1 MLNKK
6 IESSRKNNNKQS
18 NPLKFIQNPILILAT
33 TGIIGFFMRIYYF
46 PYEIPLTLD
55 SLTYF
60 WYSID
65 FSITGDF
72 PSVSDTELYRFPN
85 NGWPIFL
92 SMFFSVFESNNY
104 LAFMDLQRYVSV
116 SISVI
121 TIIPVYLLCR
131 RFFNKTLSLVGPAI
145 YVFHPL
151 IVTNSL
157 LGITEPLFILLVT
170 LSLYLFLSKNYK
182 VIILSFIVVAL
193 LTLIRFEGM
202 ILFIPLSVSFILR
215 HRKEHNFIFRYLLL
229 AGIFILIL
237 LPMAYIRI
245 ETIGHDGLIS
255 NVFLSSKYFANSIT
269 GNNEIKLANEGK
281 EPLSLGFSNLL
292 KFFGIISL
300 PYLLFLIPYG
310 FFKIFK
316 EKNYLNYTLIVFG
329 ITAVL
334 PAFYAYSR
342 DIQEIRYLLVL
353 IPIFSVVSIF
363 GIQKIAELTKK
374 YRIILVTIFLLI
386 LFSSWIYLD
395 AQKIDYNYES
405 NAFDFARIVYEKT
418 DIINSYHPEDGYLR
432 PVIADFS
439 ETFPKEKKLLPKPIK
454 IIKAGNFSSV
464 TEFIDL
470 YRDENLKYIVADDKK
485 DRPEFLQEIYANE
498 KKFPYLNKVF
508 DSNFNGYDYDYNVKL
523 FFIDYEKYDKA
534 FNSP

>member
-1 MLNKK
+1 MNKK
-6 IESSRKNNNKQS
+6 IESFEKNNSEQK

-33 TGIIGFFMRIYYF
+33 IGIIGFFMRIYYF
-46 PYEIPLTLD
+46 PYEIPLTHD
-55 SLTYF
+55 SLLYF

-72 PSVSDTELYRFPN
+72 PSVTDTELYHFPN

-92 SMFFSVFESNNY
+92 TVFFSVFESDNY

-151 IVTNSL
+151 IVNNSL
-157 LGITEPLFILLVT
+157 LGVTEPLFILLVT

-193 LTLIRFEGM
+193 FSLVRYEGM
-202 ILFIPLSVSFILR
+202 ILFIPLSVLFILR

-237 LPMAYIRI
+237 LPVAYIRSETI
-245 ETIGHDGLIS
+245 ETDGLIS
-255 NVFLSSKYFANSIT
+255 NILSGSGYFATSIT
-269 GNNEIKLANEGK
+269 SNSVLSDDGSGK
-281 EPLSLGFSNLL
+281 EPLTLGFTNLL
-292 KFFGIISL
+292 KFFGIVSL

-316 EKNYLNYTLIVFG
+316 EKNYLNYTLIVIG
-329 ITAVL
+329 ITVIL

-342 DIQEIRYLLVL
+342 DFQETRYLLVL
-353 IPIFSVVSIF
+353 IPILSVVSIF
-363 GIQKIAELTKK
+363 GIQKITELTKK
-374 YRIILVTIFLLI
+374 HKIILVTIFLLI
-386 LFSSWIYLD
+386 LFSSYIYLD
-395 AQKIDYNYES
+395 NQKIDYNYER
-405 NAFDFARIVYEKT
+405 NAFDFAKIVYEKT

-439 ETFPKEKKLLPKPIK
+439 ETFPKVKELMPKPIM
-454 IIKAGNFSSV
+454 IIQAGNFSSV

-470 YRDENLKYIVADDKK
+470 YRDENLQYIVADDKK
-485 DRPEFLQEIYANE
+485 DRPEFLQEIYTDE

-508 DSNFNGYDYDYNVKL
+508 DSDSNGYDYNVKL
-523 FFIDYEKYDKA
+523 FFIDYEKYDE
-534 FNSP
+534 FNNP

>member
-1 MLNKK
+1 LNKK
-6 IESSRKNNNKQS
+6 IESFEKNNSEQK

-33 TGIIGFFMRIYYF
+33 IGIIGFFMRIYYF
-46 PYEIPLTLD
+46 PYEIPLTHD
-55 SLTYF
+55 SLLYF

-72 PSVSDTELYRFPN
+72 PSVTDTELYHFPN

-92 SMFFSVFESNNY
+92 TVFFSVFESDNY

-151 IVTNSL
+151 IVNNSL
-157 LGITEPLFILLVT
+157 LGVTEPLFILLVT

-193 LTLIRFEGM
+193 FSLVRYEGM
-202 ILFIPLSVSFILR
+202 ILFIPLSVLFILR

-237 LPMAYIRI
+237 LPVAYIRSETI
-245 ETIGHDGLIS
+245 ETDGLIS
-255 NVFLSSKYFANSIT
+255 NIFHSSAYFATSIT
-269 GNNEIKLANEGK
+269 GDSETKLAIDGK
-281 EPLSLGFSNLL
+281 EPLALGFTNLV

-316 EKNYLNYTLIVFG
+316 EKNYLNYTLIAIG
-329 ITAVL
+329 ITAIL

-342 DIQEIRYLLVL
+342 DFQETRYLLVL
-353 IPIFSVVSIF
+353 IPILSVVSIF
-363 GIQKIAELTKK
+363 GIQKITELTKK
-374 YRIILVTIFLLI
+374 HKIILVTIFLLI
-386 LFSSWIYLD
+386 LFSSYIYLD
-395 AQKIDYNYES
+395 NQKIDYNYER
-405 NAFDFARIVYEKT
+405 NAFDFAKIVYEKT

-439 ETFPKEKKLLPKPIK
+439 ETFPKVKTLMPKQIT
-454 IIKAGNFSSV
+454 IIQTKNFSSV
-464 TEFIDL
+464 TELIDL
-470 YRDENLKYIVADDKK
+470 YRDKNLQYIVADDKK
-485 DRPEFLQEIYANE
+485 DRPEFLQKIYADE

-508 DSNFNGYDYDYNVKL
+508 DSDSNGYDYNVKL
-523 FFIDYEKYDKA
+523 FFIDYEKYDR